1 MGAIG
6 RREVAEKG
14 SGSGVDVSHVRWQW
28 QDLHM
33 QVA

>member
-1 MGAIG
+1 MGAMG

-14 SGSGVDVSHVRWQW
+14 SGSGVDVSHVRWQ
-28 QDLHM
+28 DFYM